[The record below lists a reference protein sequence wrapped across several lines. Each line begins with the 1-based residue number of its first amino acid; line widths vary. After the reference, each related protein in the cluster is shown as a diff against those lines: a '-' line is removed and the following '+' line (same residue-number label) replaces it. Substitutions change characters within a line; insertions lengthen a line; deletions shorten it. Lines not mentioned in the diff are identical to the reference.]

1 MCSKEDIRKSIRQK
15 KKLLSSEDK
24 LQAAE
29 LVFKQLFQLE
39 QWKKANPNWNKVLL
53 IPVDAQYT
61 TYNAASLLTS
71 ISHNMSLT
79 SVRLV
84 GGTENPNGD
93 IEVSVIYSK
102 FHE

>member
-39 QWKKANPNWNKVLL
+39 QWKKANRVLS
-53 IPVDAQYT
+53 YH
-61 TYNAASLLTS
+61 SLPDELQT
-71 ISHNMSLT
+71 
-79 SVRLV
+79 
-84 GGTENPNGD
+84 
-93 IEVSVIYSK
+93 IEYLDK
-102 FHE
+102 M